1 MHMKVKNRAIKAKKA
16 PKKGTKLQKNLGVS
30 DKEMKRAVA
39 VTHTIDVNK
48 KRSMKDEPKFT
59 K

>member
-1 MHMKVKNRAIKAKKA
+1 MHMKVKNRAIKARYA

-30 DKEMKRAVA
+30 NEEMKRAVA
-39 VTHTIDVNK
+39 VRHVIDTNK
-48 KRSMKDEPKFT
+48 RTRTNREPKFT